1 MFTTAGL
8 FFTLGKITPP
18 FRTTDF
24 VGIAFHEEVV
34 GDVGRVVLTSILF
47 VLVLEEI
54 GWTFVDKTPDV
65 GPIVGYGVV
74 DILNARVV
82 VDGEVTGS
90 FKSVK
95 VSSITEYLC
104 EEM

>member
-1 MFTTAGL
+1 MVKTMNIHIYRHSYIYAFSIGTVGYRLLNYSIIYIGLTLTSLRVKISLLKVLFTTAGL

-54 GWTFVDKTPDV
+54 G
-65 GPIVGYGVV
+65 
-74 DILNARVV
+74 
-82 VDGEVTGS
+82 
-90 FKSVK
+90 
-95 VSSITEYLC
+95 
-104 EEM
+104 